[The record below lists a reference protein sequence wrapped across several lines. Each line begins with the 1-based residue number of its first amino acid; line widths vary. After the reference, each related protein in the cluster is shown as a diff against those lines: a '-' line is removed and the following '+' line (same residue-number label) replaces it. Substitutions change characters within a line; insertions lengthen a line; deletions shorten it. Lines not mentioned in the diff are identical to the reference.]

1 MGSSGILSETPLGR
15 TDYHFWGHAEMRARR
30 GQVHQDLHDFV
41 GPFGW
46 LPSAT
51 ELQRSGKHRPSDV
64 GMFPTLLGVMTLGG
78 YVLLSVDVDV
88 DKSTRSPD
96 GIVIPTHCLVF
107 GRLGSP
113 EEPPRVLYYTAME
126 RDSLAVQSVSDKLSA
141 HLLQNRLSLAAHLVG
156 AEYGFL
162 GETAQPLRQLV
173 TAVASVV
180 VQDDSGLPFH
190 TLQTSFDS
198 IDSVRDTAT
207 PFPPLCLCSHFFR
220 VGRLEANCASI
231 GTSDSVYLGGP
242 ACARSGVT
250 TSGRCTWRLL
260 MRPR

>member
-1 MGSSGILSETPLGR
+1 VGSSGILSETSLGR

-126 RDSLAVQSVSDKLSA
+126 RDSLAVQSVSDSCRHICCRTGSRWRPTSLGPSTA
-141 HLLQNRLSLAAHLVG
+141 SLA
-156 AEYGFL
+156 
-162 GETAQPLRQLV
+162 
-173 TAVASVV
+173 
-180 VQDDSGLPFH
+180 
-190 TLQTSFDS
+190 
-198 IDSVRDTAT
+198 
-207 PFPPLCLCSHFFR
+207 
-220 VGRLEANCASI
+220 
-231 GTSDSVYLGGP
+231 
-242 ACARSGVT
+242 
-250 TSGRCTWRLL
+250 
-260 MRPR
+260 RPRSHYGSS

>member
-1 MGSSGILSETPLGR
+1 
-15 TDYHFWGHAEMRARR
+15 MRARR
-30 GQVHQDLHDFV
+30 VQVHQDLHDFV

-51 ELQRSGKHRPSDV
+51 ELQRSGKHRPLNV
-64 GMFPTLLGVMTLGG
+64 GVFPTLLGVMTLGG

-126 RDSLAVQSVSDKLSA
+126 RDSLVVQSVSDKLSA

-198 IDSVRDTAT
+198 IDLVRDTAT
-207 PFPPLCLCSHFFR
+207 PFLPLRLRSRFFFF
-220 VGRLEANCASI
+220 VWAAWKLTVHPSGRLTRFI
-231 GTSDSVYLGGP
+231 W
-242 ACARSGVT
+242 GVLRVRAV
-250 TSGRCTWRLL
+250 G
-260 MRPR
+260 